1 MWEERERSPAL
12 AAPGSNDFGGLIASS
27 TTKEDGANDDEL
39 QATSKANDLC
49 ERYRPLA
56 LKIAASYWGK
66 GVELEDLQAAGVTG
80 LVIASRKFKPARGD
94 FAGYARHWIK
104 GEIRA
109 LFKPR
114 PDALACKKPKSA
126 KAPEEST
133 GPALSA
139 NIPIGEDEEGDTL
152 TIADTS
158 IDESAAPV
166 SIDASDLTGRERRI
180 VVARAEGETLAA
192 IGKEEGVS
200 KERVRQLHRKA
211 QRKLNSGGNVALTC
225 IRSLLSRRGYRP
237 PSWAGASSAL
247 QERRFEQNKYKGR
260 CLAPEEI
267 AEVVAARPD
276 LLLTTKPEQ
285 RYTWKRGK
293 TKRWGGSKSPGESI
307 LYRRGKGPWRKYKG
321 PSEGQDRELYGLP
334 AYADTGVKRDP
345 AWGGTPQ

>member
-1 MWEERERSPAL
+1 MRLHAKSQK
-12 AAPGSNDFGGLIASS
+12 APKRPKVYGACPFCQHPHRGRRGRQHTYDCDTLI
-27 TTKEDGANDDEL
+27 DEL
-39 QATSKANDLC
+39 
-49 ERYRPLA
+49 
-56 LKIAASYWGK
+56 
-66 GVELEDLQAAGVTG
+66 
-80 LVIASRKFKPARGD
+80 
-94 FAGYARHWIK
+94 
-104 GEIRA
+104 
-109 LFKPR
+109 
-114 PDALACKKPKSA
+114 
-126 KAPEEST
+126 AP
-133 GPALSA
+133 
-139 NIPIGEDEEGDTL
+139 
-152 TIADTS
+152 
-158 IDESAAPV
+158 PV

-211 QRKLNSGGNVALTC
+211 QRKLNSGGNVAQTC

-293 TKRWGGSKSPGESI
+293 TKRWGGSNSPGESI
-307 LYRRGKGPWRKYKG
+307 LYHRGKGPWRKYKG
-321 PSEGQDRELYGLP
+321 PSEGQDREIAPLLTLIPG
-334 AYADTGVKRDP
+334 
-345 AWGGTPQ
+345 